1 VRCPFCGDEDNRVV
15 DSRLSKDAEE
25 IRRRRE
31 CDECGRRF
39 TTRERLETGLLRVIK
54 RDERREDYD
63 RSKLLLGIEAAC
75 VKRPVSADAVER
87 LLDRVEKSVHEG
99 GEKEVTSR
107 SLGEL
112 TLGELTELDQL
123 AGVRFASVFYNF
135 QSGEDYTEFFEKIS
149 RSETAEAPGR
159 REAPEAQ
166 DERSKSK

>member
-1 VRCPFCGDEDNRVV
+1 MRCPYCGDEENRVV

-39 TTRERLETGLLRVIK
+39 TTRERLDTVLLRVIK

-75 VKRPVSADAVER
+75 VKRPVSADAIER
-87 LLDRVEKSVHEG
+87 LLDRVEKAMHENA
-99 GEKEVTSR
+99 EREVTSR
-107 SLGEL
+107 ELGER
-112 TLGELTELDQL
+112 TLRELTDLDQL

-135 QSGEDYTEFFEKIS
+135 QSGADYTAFFES
-149 RSETAEAPGR
+149 LAGPRS
-159 REAPEAQ
+159 
-166 DERSKSK
+166 DEP